1 MAVTS
6 YGTQNVLVQLNVALW
21 SFKYEVGLLILP
33 QESEF
38 GVGLGVQHYESKYGF
53 PCMGEWWEMDENEV
67 SFWGLTIES
76 TQVDALEGLEA
87 HPSEKYV

>member
-1 MAVTS
+1 
-6 YGTQNVLVQLNVALW
+6 
-21 SFKYEVGLLILP
+21 
-33 QESEF
+33 
-38 GVGLGVQHYESKYGF
+38 
-53 PCMGEWWEMDENEV
+53 MGEWWEMDENEV